1 MLNSRL
7 AIKKPIT
14 LVGNLGSWYDGV
26 RNNPNCVAAVNL
38 NDPFFQHRDIDFI
51 LDLDAKD
58 MFEQEANY
66 VTINVRKTR
75 SSGNPFEDRVTIDEK
90 YVKEKG
96 INATMTYARGEDT
109 NPDAYEYQTQW
120 SFRGGRLWPDNA
132 SWQKGSWEG
141 VTLAAPI
148 APRTIEVEGDLEA
161 MKASDI
167 ARITVQIHYP
177 KLGAEVEDNLGISVA
192 KNEATTSKKIFM
204 DRDAKGY
211 AYRLIVDHKTEG
223 KLATP
228 WSAKVGDD
236 YIYAQI
242 PKDMLQLPELK
253 AEAKDAARNV
263 VTSAK
268 DKVLAKFS
276 ELLGASK

>member
-1 MLNSRL
+1 
-7 AIKKPIT
+7 
-14 LVGNLGSWYDGV
+14 
-26 RNNPNCVAAVNL
+26 
-38 NDPFFQHRDIDFI
+38 
-51 LDLDAKD
+51 
-58 MFEQEANY
+58 
-66 VTINVRKTR
+66 VTINVRKAR

-96 INATMTYARGEDT
+96 INATMTYARGEDA
-109 NPDAYEYQTQW
+109 NPDTYEYQTQW
-120 SFRGGRLWPDNA
+120 SFRGGQTWPPNP
-132 SWQKGSWEG
+132 SWEKGSWEG

-148 APRTIEVEGDLEA
+148 APRTVEVEGDLDA
-161 MKASDI
+161 MKASNI
-167 ARITVQIHYP
+167 TRITVQLHYP
-177 KLGAEVEDNLGISVA
+177 KLGTEVEDNISVSVA
-192 KNEATTSKKIFM
+192 KNEATASKKIFM
-204 DRDAKGY
+204 DRDARGY

-242 PKDMLQLPELK
+242 PKDVLEIPQLKE
-253 AEAKDAARNV
+253 EAKDAARTV

-276 ELLGASK
+276 ELLGATK